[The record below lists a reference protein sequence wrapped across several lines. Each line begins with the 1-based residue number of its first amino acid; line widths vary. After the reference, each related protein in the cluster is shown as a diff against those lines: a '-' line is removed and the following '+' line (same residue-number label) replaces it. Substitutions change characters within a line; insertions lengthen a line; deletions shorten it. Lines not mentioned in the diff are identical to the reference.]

1 MLQPMAQMSSQ
12 ASEIY
17 SKYFKNIPSK
27 YQRILVVVIS
37 SGEATPD
44 TLNENSIE
52 CFKISIPF
60 NAQIMLNILFEYNKP
75 RVSVLVETIFLN
87 GTFLLDKFIDTSRT
101 RSFSTNGRL
110 FNPEWS
116 TSQNLG
122 PWLLKYQIF
131 HHLWKIELN
140 PSFIYNY
147 SCVCNRKN
155 QTSKRFG
162 CMFPIRY
169 GASSSRCNFICKL
182 VK

>member
-1 MLQPMAQMSSQ
+1 MLQPMAQKSSQ

-75 RVSVLVETIFLN
+75 RVSVLVETILLN
-87 GTFLLDKFIDTSRT
+87 GSFLLDKFIDTSRT

-110 FNPEWS
+110 FNPE
-116 TSQNLG
+116 
-122 PWLLKYQIF
+122 
-131 HHLWKIELN
+131 
-140 PSFIYNY
+140 
-147 SCVCNRKN
+147 
-155 QTSKRFG
+155 
-162 CMFPIRY
+162 
-169 GASSSRCNFICKL
+169 
-182 VK
+182 